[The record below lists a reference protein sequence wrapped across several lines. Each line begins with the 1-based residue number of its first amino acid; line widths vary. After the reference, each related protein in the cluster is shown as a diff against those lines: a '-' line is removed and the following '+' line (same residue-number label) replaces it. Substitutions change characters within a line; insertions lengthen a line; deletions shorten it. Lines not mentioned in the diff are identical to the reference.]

1 MRTIKKLRRR
11 TGVALTGLILVGGA
25 LLFVPQAASAQNGC
39 IQDVWKAAGHNQNLQ
54 CTANDVGLSLA
65 DNANINIISGGS
77 CQIENGVRV
86 CRCNEGDTVVFTAL
100 FEMDLTAQTRYDV
113 GFYIASDGDPNN
125 DGAITGQC
133 TATASFENNTVN
145 FVNLDAAPDVCGE
158 IVSGQND
165 PLLVNAQVTAP
176 CVAGPSG
183 TLQLDWATTWRQP
196 GDNGLCRSAADAF
209 PGSPSKCN
217 VGVLDVP
224 ITPTPPNI
232 RVEKIASPLAVNENT
247 GGSVTYSVT
256 VTNESNI
263 RAVTLTSLTDVPYGN
278 ITQVQGL
285 VTATTCVPDGN
296 VATCEINGSLAPGAS
311 CSCTFT
317 ATVPPGDFVA
327 EATCPDVDG
336 QLDPPT
342 PADMAGCFRDVL
354 RADAVDALGQTTFD
368 IEDASVKYLNVV
380 SPVTL
385 TKTASNTQCVIDATY
400 DVVVTNGSTFEA
412 LTLNTLVDD
421 VYGSIT
427 TTHGLVADPSC
438 TGAGGVCQEVRST
451 TCGQLPPNGPG
462 TLPFVIAPLGNY
474 TCSFVGRI
482 NICNTTVHDTV
493 TGTAVD
499 ADGDP
504 FTRSD
509 DATVTVTVIRP

>member
-1 MRTIKKLRRR
+1 MRTSKRLRRR
-11 TGVALTGLILVGGA
+11 TGVALTVILVGGG
-25 LLFVPQAASAQNGC
+25 LLFAPQAASAQTGSC
-39 IQDVWKAAGHNQNLQ
+39 IQDVWKAAGNNSNLQ

-65 DNANINIISGGS
+65 ENANINIISGGS
-77 CQIENGVRV
+77 CEGEGADRV
-86 CRCNEGDTVVFTAL
+86 CRCTEGETVVFTAL

-113 GFYIASDGDPNN
+113 GFYIASDDDSNN
-125 DGAITGQC
+125 DGALTGQC
-133 TATASFENNTVN
+133 TATASLAGNTSN

-158 IVSGQND
+158 VDAAHD
-165 PLLVNAQVTAP
+165 PLLVTAQVTAP

-196 GDNGLCRSAADAF
+196 GDNQVCRSAADAF
-209 PGSPSKCN
+209 PGAPSKCN
-217 VGVLDVP
+217 KGVLDVP
-224 ITPTPPNI
+224 IIPSPPDI
-232 RVEKIASPLAVNENT
+232 KVEKVASPTSVNENT

-256 VTNESNI
+256 VLNESDI
-263 RAVTLTSLTDVPYGN
+263 RAVTLTSLTDDRYGN
-278 ITQVQGL
+278 ITATSSSI
-285 VTATTCVPDGN
+285 TATTCVPDLDP
-296 VATCEINGSLAPGAS
+296 ATCQIGGSIAPGAS

-327 EATCPDVDG
+327 DATCSDVSG
-336 QLDPPT
+336 QLDQPT
-342 PADMAGCFRDVL
+342 PADLVGCFRDVL
-354 RADAVDALGQTTFD
+354 TAEGVDALGQETD
-368 IEDASVKYLNVV
+368 DSEDASVKYLNVV

-400 DVVVTNGSTFEA
+400 VVVVTNGSTFEA

-451 TCGQLPPNGPG
+451 TCGQAPPNGAG

-482 NICNTTVHDTV
+482 NNCNTTVHDTV
-493 TGTAVD
+493 TGVAVD
-499 ADGDP
+499 ADGDS

-509 DATVTVTVIRP
+509 DATVIVTVATVP